1 MVSFEKLNRLAGG
14 QQKGLH
20 EFVGKFLE
28 EHLQEMK
35 ELCLVDEALLAGYV
49 EKTTAL
55 RKEFQIRKPDQSLND
70 ALYAIMVAA
79 EQKNSEWKAVG
90 VLAELIRIFTLHY
103 QEMKNVDESLRLIHS
118 FQDQEVSVAE
128 FNDISDTVTRI
139 RLDDDVVYVDYSL
152 PVTSESWNLIHSLS
166 TLHIEFDGKQYVAE
180 TGDFYIESTKDDIG
194 EGGHFTGKIR
204 VSQFA
209 GSGFVKTEQAYF
221 RCMIPIGSVDWNR
234 DIHTF
239 AAFIRNGWTSGLIE
253 LKDGDILVHVYPCS
267 DGDKKYMVVESL
279 TCTTIT
285 QMLNNVYFVSLTL
298 GFITGTIHLGKCY
311 LFSSSEPEYGENVVL
326 AYNAMRP
333 SSETSMRIFTT
344 NMYYVRE
351 ALKAGKV
358 NIQNK
363 SPLYDTEGTFQEH
376 LQDWIQPDMLQSLF
390 SLIHD
395 DEKIARAVVTIIESA
410 NFPLEY
416 QSGVRAIV
424 LETLARSVP
433 GPKPI
438 PDDGLWN
445 EIKMDLEDVVER
457 YINNEAGE
465 QQISTENL
473 NVLSKKINS
482 MNNPTNA
489 DSLARPLEES
499 GYELSDNDKDAL
511 KMRNTF
517 LHGGLVKGSVE
528 KQTSELFYLSL
539 MLHKLACIIILKKA
553 GFEGYILNNPV
564 LFNCEKA
571 VASGESP
578 LLLI

>member
-49 EKTTAL
+49 EKTAAL

-90 VLAELIRIFTLHY
+90 VLAELIRIFTLRY
-103 QEMKNVDESLRLIHS
+103 QEMKNVDESLKLIHS
-118 FQDQEVSVAE
+118 FQDQDVKVAE
-128 FNDISDTVTRI
+128 FDEIPEAVTRI
-139 RLDDDVVYVDYSL
+139 RLDDDVIYVEYSL
-152 PVTSESWNLIHSLS
+152 PVTKQSWNLIHSLS
-166 TLHIEFDGKQYVAE
+166 SLHIEFDGKQYIAE

-194 EGGHFTGKIR
+194 DGGRFTGKIR
-204 VSQFA
+204 ISQLA
-209 GSGFVKTEQAYF
+209 GSAFIKADEACF
-221 RCMIPIGSVDWNR
+221 RCMTPIGSVDWNR

-253 LKDGDILVHVYPCS
+253 LKDGDTLLHVYPCR

-279 TCTTIT
+279 TGTTMMK
-285 QMLNNVYFVSLTL
+285 MLNNVYFVSLAL

-311 LFSSSEPEYGENVVL
+311 LFSSSEPEYSENVEL
-326 AYNAMRP
+326 AYHTMRP

-351 ALKAGKV
+351 VLKAEKV
-358 NIQNK
+358 NLQNK
-363 SPLYDTEGTFQEH
+363 SPLYDSEDIFQEH

-395 DEKIARAVVTIIESA
+395 DDKISRAVVTIIESA

-416 QSGVRAIV
+416 QASVRAIV

-438 PDDGLWN
+438 SDDGLWN
-445 EIKMDLEDVVER
+445 EMKMDMEDVVKR
-457 YINNEAGE
+457 YTNNEVGE
-465 QQISTENL
+465 QQISEESL

-489 DSLARPLEES
+489 DSLARPLAEA

-571 VASGESP
+571 VAAGESP